1 MLRIWKDHFCNLYNG
16 DDEANPAQ
24 RQIAPF
30 NIDDEGQHFRP
41 PDLEE
46 VKAVISKLKSNKAAG
61 ADGLAAELFKAAGD
75 DLVRSMHQLICRI
88 WSEESM
94 PTEWNLSIVCPILK
108 KGDPLTFANYRGIS
122 LLNISYKILSAV
134 LCERLQP
141 FVNNLIGPYRCCFR
155 PGKSTIYQIFTL
167 RQILEKNQEQ
177 QIDTQLIIGRTQRD
191 VNGAFVSIETEAEK
205 LGLRVNEGKTKYMLS
220 SKKDT
225 QHRRIGHN
233 VTIDSH
239 NFEVVKNFIY
249 LG

>member
-94 PTEWNLSIVCPILK
+94 STEWNLSIVCPILK
-108 KGDPLTFANYRGIS
+108 KGDPLTCANYRGIS
-122 LLNISYKILSAV
+122 LLNISYKKLSAV
-134 LCERLQP
+134 LCERRSRLT
-141 FVNNLIGPYRCCFR
+141 VLVTLIKPDCELS
-155 PGKSTIYQIFTL
+155 KVIFANRSSLEESEVREEDGEFFNPTL
-167 RQILEKNQEQ
+167 M
-177 QIDTQLIIGRTQRD
+177 G
-191 VNGAFVSIETEAEK
+191 
-205 LGLRVNEGKTKYMLS
+205 
-220 SKKDT
+220 
-225 QHRRIGHN
+225 
-233 VTIDSH
+233 
-239 NFEVVKNFIY
+239 
-249 LG
+249 